1 MKRFIAVFAAVLI
14 TGVAI
19 NVSAGPKLDKV
30 LCPVSGKKVLA
41 DKTADYKGGQVYF
54 CCANCPGTFAKA
66 TAKFAAKANHQLAQ
80 TGQFTQVKCIFKG
93 TAINPT
99 KTCDVAG
106 VKVGLCCGG
115 CQGKLNKA
123 EDKVALAF
131 SDTAFTKGFAKVKA
145 KK

>member
-19 NVSAGPKLDKV
+19 NVSAGPKLDNVK
-30 LCPVSGKKVLA
+30 CPVSGKKVLA
-41 DKTADYKGGQVYF
+41 DKTADYKGSKVYF
-54 CCANCPGTFAKA
+54 CCPGCPGAFAKA

-80 TGQFTQVKCIFKG
+80 TGQFKQVKCIFAGK
-93 TAINPT
+93 AINPDKDT
-99 KTCDVAG
+99 DVAG
-106 VKVGLCCGG
+106 VKVGVCCGG
-115 CQGKLNKA
+115 CQGKLAKA

-131 SDTAFTKGFAKVKA
+131 SDAAFTKGFVKVKP

>member
-19 NVSAGPKLDKV
+19 NVSAGPKLDNVK
-30 LCPVSGKKVLA
+30 CPVSGKKVLA
-41 DKTADYKGGQVYF
+41 DKTADYKGGKVYF
-54 CCANCPGTFAKA
+54 CCPNCPDAFAKS

-115 CQGKLNKA
+115 CQGKLSKA